1 VTIARAAE
9 PLRFPRLRAV
19 PEEGQTEDLLR
30 YDEPA
35 RVLDGRPLAAQI
47 RGQVRR
53 QVKAFKARYE
63 FEPILA
69 AVIVGHETASS
80 VYVQQILRSCAA
92 VGVPS
97 RVIELPRKTTADEL
111 KAQIEALNADP
122 EVAGIIVQQP
132 LPRHIPLSTLTDTIM
147 PAKDIDGIHPLN
159 TGLMALGYE
168 GFLPAC
174 AEAAVEI
181 PKYYGYP
188 LEGKRAVVIGRSNVV
203 GKPVQLLLMRE
214 HCTVTVCHRRT
225 RDLAAEIARAEI
237 VVSAAGAAGLIS
249 GNMLHP
255 GALVVD
261 VGINVT
267 EGRIVGDVEFD
278 SASRVAA
285 AITPVPGGVGPV
297 TNAVL
302 LEHLIR
308 AARWQQTGHPITAG
322 RGRKR
327 RAG

>member
-1 VTIARAAE
+1 VTIAARKLVAT
-9 PLRFPRLRAV
+9 V
-19 PEEGQTEDLLR
+19 DVLR
-30 YDEPA
+30 YDDPA
-35 RVLDGRPLAAQI
+35 RILDGRPLANEM
-47 RGQVRR
+47 RERVRR
-53 QVKAFKARYE
+53 QVRSFKGRYG
-63 FEPILA
+63 FSPVLC
-69 AVIVGHETASS
+69 AVMVGDEVASS
-80 VYVQQILRSCAA
+80 VYVQQILRSCAT
-92 VGVPS
+92 VEIPS
-97 RVIELPRKTTADEL
+97 RVVELPRTATAEEL
-111 KAQIEALNADP
+111 RLILEGLNDDA

-132 LPRHIPLSTLTDTIM
+132 LPRHIPLSTLTDTIK

-159 TGLMALGYE
+159 TGLMTLGYE

-181 PKYYGYP
+181 PKFYGYE

-225 RDLAAEIARAEI
+225 VNLPAEIARAEI
-237 VVSAAGAAGLIS
+237 VVAAAGAAGLVT

-261 VGINVT
+261 VGINVVD
-267 EGRIVGDVEFD
+267 GRIVGDVDFE
-278 SASRVAA
+278 SAVKVAA

-302 LEHLIR
+302 LEHLMR
-308 AARWQQTGHPITAG
+308 AARWQQTGHPIMAG
-322 RGRKR
+322 HARKP
-327 RAG
+327 RAA

>member
-1 VTIARAAE
+1 MTADSKV
-9 PLRFPRLRAV
+9 AV
-19 PEEGQTEDLLR
+19 LR

-35 RVLDGRPLAAQI
+35 RILDGRPLATRI
-47 RGQVRR
+47 RSNVKR
-53 QVKAFKARYE
+53 QATAFAKTYGFR
-63 FEPILA
+63 PQLV
-69 AVIVGHETASS
+69 AVMVGHQSASN
-80 VYVQQILRSCAA
+80 VYVQQILRTCAV

-97 RVIELPRKTTADEL
+97 RVVELPRETTADEL
-111 KAQIEALNADP
+111 RRLLERLNKDAK
-122 EVAGIIVQQP
+122 VAGIIVQQP

-181 PKYYGYP
+181 PKFYGYD

-237 VVSAAGAAGLIS
+237 VVCAAGSAGLIN
-249 GNMLHP
+249 GKMLHP

-261 VGINVT
+261 IGINVVG
-267 EGRIVGDVEFD
+267 ERIVGDVDFD
-278 SASRVAA
+278 SAVKVAA

-302 LEHLIR
+302 LEHLVR

-327 RAG
+327 RQK

>member
-1 VTIARAAE
+1 VAVAARTF
-9 PLRFPRLRAV
+9 RF
-19 PEEGQTEDLLR
+19 
-30 YDEPA
+30 DEPA
-35 RVLDGRPLAAQI
+35 RILDGRPLAAEI
-47 RGQVRR
+47 RRRVGRQVRT
-53 QVKAFKARYE
+53 FKSRYG
-63 FEPILA
+63 FSPILS
-69 AVIVGHETASS
+69 VVVVGREAASS
-80 VYVQQILRSCAA
+80 VYVQQILRACLS
-92 VGVPS
+92 VGIPS
-97 RVIELPRKTTADEL
+97 RVIELPRSTTANEL
-111 KAQIEALNADP
+111 TRVLNELNDDA

-132 LPRHIPLSTLTDTIM
+132 LPRHIPLSTLTDTIK

-159 TGLMALGYE
+159 AGLMTLGYE

-181 PKYYGYP
+181 PKWYDYP

-225 RDLAAEIARAEI
+225 VNLQAEIARAEI
-237 VVSAAGAAGLIS
+237 VVTAAGSAGLVS

-261 VGINVT
+261 VGINVRD
-267 EGRIVGDVEFD
+267 GRIVGDVDFD
-278 SASRVAA
+278 SALKVAA

-308 AARWQQTGHPITAG
+308 AARWQQTGHPIIAG
-322 RGRKR
+322 HARKP
-327 RAG
+327 RAA

>member
-1 VTIARAAE
+1 MSAALE
-9 PLRFPRLRAV
+9 
-19 PEEGQTEDLLR
+19 LLR

-35 RVLDGRPLAAQI
+35 RILDGRPLAAQI
-47 RGQVRR
+47 RERVKR
-53 QVKAFKARYE
+53 QLRTFKARYG
-63 FEPILA
+63 FAPTLC
-69 AVIVGHETASS
+69 AVVVGGNLPSG
-80 VYVQQILRSCAA
+80 VYVQQILRSCKS
-92 VGVPS
+92 VGIPS
-97 RVIELPRKTTADEL
+97 RVVELPRTATADEL
-111 KAQIEALNADP
+111 KRTLEALNADS
-122 EVAGIIVQQP
+122 EVAGVIVQQP
-132 LPRHIPLSTLTDTIM
+132 LPRHIPLSVVTDTIV

-159 TGLMALGYE
+159 TGLMTLGYE

-181 PKYYGYP
+181 PKFYGYD

-225 RDLAAEIARAEI
+225 VDLAAEIARAEI
-237 VVSAAGAAGLIS
+237 VVTAAGAPGLVK

-261 VGINVT
+261 VGINVIR
-267 EGRIVGDVEFD
+267 GGIVGDVEFD
-278 SASRVAA
+278 TAVKVAA

-302 LEHLIR
+302 LEHLVR
-308 AARWQQTGHPITAG
+308 AARWQQTGHPIVAG
-322 RGRKR
+322 HARKR
-327 RAG
+327 RAA

>member
-1 VTIARAAE
+1 M
-9 PLRFPRLRAV
+9 AV
-19 PEEGQTEDLLR
+19 ALELLR

-35 RVLDGRPLAAQI
+35 RILDGRPLAAEI
-47 RGQVRR
+47 RGRVKR
-53 QVKAFKARYE
+53 QLRAFKSRYR
-63 FEPILA
+63 FAPALC
-69 AVIVGHETASS
+69 AVMVGREVASS
-80 VYVQQILRSCAA
+80 VYVQQILRSCQA
-92 VGVPS
+92 VGIPS
-97 RVIELPRKTTADEL
+97 RIIELPHSATAEDL
-111 KAQIEALNADP
+111 KLTIEALNDDA

-132 LPRHIPLSTLTDTIM
+132 LPRHIPLSALTDTIM

-159 TGLMALGYE
+159 TGLMTLGYE

-181 PKYYGYP
+181 PKFYGYD
-188 LEGKRAVVIGRSNVV
+188 LVGKRAVVIGRSNVV

-225 RDLAAEIARAEI
+225 VNLAAEIARAEI
-237 VVSAAGAAGLIS
+237 VVTAAGSAGLVT

-261 VGINVT
+261 VGINVVR
-267 EGRIVGDVEFD
+267 GRIVGDVDFE
-278 SASRVAA
+278 SALKVAA

-308 AARWQQTGHPITAG
+308 AARWQQTGHPIVAG
-322 RGRKR
+322 HARKR
-327 RAG
+327 RAAA

>member
-1 VTIARAAE
+1 VTVAALK
-9 PLRFPRLRAV
+9 PVASGDV
-19 PEEGQTEDLLR
+19 LR

-35 RVLDGRPLAAQI
+35 RILDGRPLANEI
-47 RGQVRR
+47 RERVRR
-53 QVKAFKARYE
+53 QVRSFKGRYG
-63 FEPILA
+63 FSPVLS
-69 AVIVGHETASS
+69 AVMVGREVASS

-92 VGVPS
+92 VGIPS
-97 RVIELPRKTTADEL
+97 RVVELPTTATADEL
-111 KAQIEALNADP
+111 RLTLEGLNDDS

-132 LPRHIPLSTLTDTIM
+132 LPRHIPLSTLTDTIK

-181 PKYYGYP
+181 PKFYGYP

-225 RDLAAEIARAEI
+225 VNLAAEIARAEI
-237 VVSAAGAAGLIS
+237 VVTAAGSAGLVT

-261 VGINVT
+261 VGINVVD
-267 EGRIVGDVEFD
+267 GRIVGDVDFE
-278 SASRVAA
+278 SAVKVAA

-302 LEHLIR
+302 LEHLMR
-308 AARWQQTGHPITAG
+308 AARWQRTGHPIIAG
-322 RGRKR
+322 HARKP
-327 RAG
+327 RAA

>member
-1 VTIARAAE
+1 M
-9 PLRFPRLRAV
+9 AV
-19 PEEGQTEDLLR
+19 ALELLR

-35 RVLDGRPLAAQI
+35 RILDGRPLAAEI
-47 RGQVRR
+47 RGRVKR
-53 QVKAFKARYE
+53 QLRSFKSRYG
-63 FEPILA
+63 FAPALC
-69 AVIVGHETASS
+69 AVMVGREVASS
-80 VYVQQILRSCAA
+80 VYVQQILRSCQQ
-92 VGVPS
+92 VGIPS
-97 RVIELPRKTTADEL
+97 RIIELPSSATADEL
-111 KAQIEALNADP
+111 KRTIEALNDDA

-132 LPRHIPLSTLTDTIM
+132 LPRHIPLSVLTDTIM

-159 TGLMALGYE
+159 TGLMTLGYE

-181 PKYYGYP
+181 PKFYGYD
-188 LEGKRAVVIGRSNVV
+188 LVGKRAVVIGRSNVV

-225 RDLAAEIARAEI
+225 LNLAAEIARAEI
-237 VVSAAGAAGLIS
+237 VVTAAGSAGLVK

-261 VGINVT
+261 VGINVVK
-267 EGRIVGDVEFD
+267 GRIVGDVDFE
-278 SASRVAA
+278 SALKVAA

-308 AARWQQTGHPITAG
+308 AARWQQTGHPIVAG
-322 RGRKR
+322 HARKR
-327 RAG
+327 RAA

>member
-1 VTIARAAE
+1 VTVAANSG
-9 PLRFPRLRAV
+9 V
-19 PEEGQTEDLLR
+19 LR

-35 RVLDGRPLAAQI
+35 RILDGRPLATRI
-47 RGQVRR
+47 RSNVKR
-53 QVKAFKARYE
+53 QATAFESTYGFR
-63 FEPILA
+63 PQLV
-69 AVIVGHETASS
+69 AVIVGHQAASD

-92 VGVPS
+92 VGIPS
-97 RVIELPRKTTADEL
+97 RVIELPRQTTADEL
-111 KAQIEALNADP
+111 RRRLERLNKDAK
-122 EVAGIIVQQP
+122 VAGIIVQQP

-159 TGLMALGYE
+159 TGLMTLGYE

-181 PKYYGYP
+181 PKFYGYD

-203 GKPVQLLLMRE
+203 GKPVQLLLLRE

-237 VVSAAGAAGLIS
+237 VVCAAGSAGLIN
-249 GNMLHP
+249 GKMLHP

-261 VGINVT
+261 IGINVVG
-267 EGRIVGDVEFD
+267 ERIVGDVDFE
-278 SASRVAA
+278 SALKVAA

-302 LEHLIR
+302 LEHLVR
-308 AARWQQTGHPITAG
+308 AARWQQTGHPIMAG

-327 RAG
+327 RVS

>member
-1 VTIARAAE
+1 VTAA
-9 PLRFPRLRAV
+9 PSVAV
-19 PEEGQTEDLLR
+19 LR

-35 RVLDGRPLAAQI
+35 RILDGRPLAAKI
-47 RGQVRR
+47 RANVRR
-53 QVKAFKARYE
+53 QVAAFSRTYR
-63 FEPILA
+63 FEPLLV
-69 AVIVGHETASS
+69 AVMVGHQAASS

-92 VGVPS
+92 VGIRS
-97 RVIELPRKTTADEL
+97 RVVELPRQTTADEL
-111 KAQIEALNADP
+111 RRRLETLNKDP
-122 EVAGIIVQQP
+122 EVCGIIVQQP
-132 LPRHIPLSTLTDTIM
+132 LPRHIPLSALTDTIM

-159 TGLMALGYE
+159 TGLMTLGYE

-181 PKYYGYP
+181 PKFYGYS

-225 RDLAAEIARAEI
+225 RDLPAEISRAEI
-237 VVSAAGAAGLIS
+237 VVSAAGSAGLVT
-249 GNMLHP
+249 GKMLHP

-261 VGINVT
+261 VGINVKD
-267 EGRIVGDVEFD
+267 GRIVGDVDFD
-278 SASRVAA
+278 SALRVAA

-297 TNAVL
+297 TNSIL

-308 AARWQQTGHPITAG
+308 AARWQQTGHPIIAG

-327 RAG
+327 RAA

>member
-1 VTIARAAE
+1 MPSAA
-9 PLRFPRLRAV
+9 V
-19 PEEGQTEDLLR
+19 LR

-35 RVLDGRPLAAQI
+35 RILDGRPLAARI
-47 RGQVRR
+47 RASVRR
-53 QVKAFKARYE
+53 QVAAFGRRYG
-63 FEPILA
+63 FEPLLV
-69 AVIVGHETASS
+69 AVMVGHQAASS

-92 VGVPS
+92 VGIKS
-97 RVIELPRKTTADEL
+97 RVVELPRQTTADEL
-111 KAQIEALNADP
+111 RSRLETLNKDP
-122 EVAGIIVQQP
+122 EVAGVIVQQP
-132 LPRHIPLSTLTDTIM
+132 LPRHIPLSALTDTIM

-159 TGLMALGYE
+159 TGLMTLGYE

-181 PKYYGYP
+181 PKFYGYS

-225 RDLAAEIARAEI
+225 RDLATEVARAEI
-237 VVSAAGAAGLIS
+237 VVAAAGSAGLVT

-261 VGINVT
+261 VGINVKD
-267 EGRIVGDVEFD
+267 GRIVGDVDFE
-278 SASRVAA
+278 SALRVAA

-297 TNAVL
+297 TNAIL

-308 AARWQQTGHPITAG
+308 AARWQQTGHPIIAG

-327 RAG
+327 RAA

>member
-1 VTIARAAE
+1 M
-9 PLRFPRLRAV
+9 
-19 PEEGQTEDLLR
+19 
-30 YDEPA
+30 
-35 RVLDGRPLAAQI
+35 DGRPLAAQL
-47 RGQVRR
+47 RARVRR
-53 QVKAFKARYE
+53 QLGAFRRRYGYS
-63 FEPILA
+63 PVLA
-69 AVIVGHETASS
+69 AVMVGRERASS
-80 VYVQQILRSCAA
+80 VYVEQILRTSRA
-92 VGVPS
+92 VGIPS
-97 RVIELPRKTTADEL
+97 RVLALERSATADEL
-111 KAQIEALNADP
+111 RRTIEGLNEDE

-132 LPRHIPLSTLTDTIM
+132 LPRHIPLSVLTDTIL

-159 TGLMALGYE
+159 TGLMTLGYE

-181 PKYYGYP
+181 PKFYGYD

-203 GKPVQLLLMRE
+203 GKPVQLLLVRE

-225 RDLAAEIARAEI
+225 RNLAAEVARAE
-237 VVSAAGAAGLIS
+237 VVVTAAGAAGLIK
-249 GNMLHP
+249 GEMLLP

-261 VGINVT
+261 VGINVVG
-267 EGRIVGDVEFD
+267 GRIVGDVDFE

-302 LEHLIR
+302 VEHLMR

-322 RGRKR
+322 HARKR
-327 RAG
+327 RAA

>member
-1 VTIARAAE
+1 MTDRRTTV
-9 PLRFPRLRAV
+9 AV
-19 PEEGQTEDLLR
+19 LR

-35 RVLDGRPLAAQI
+35 RILDGRPLAKRI
-47 RGQVRR
+47 RSNVRR
-53 QVKAFKARYE
+53 QVTAFENTYGFR
-63 FEPILA
+63 PQLV
-69 AVIVGHETASS
+69 AVMVGRQAASS
-80 VYVQQILRSCAA
+80 VYVQQILRSCSA
-92 VGVPS
+92 VGIPS
-97 RVIELPRKTTADEL
+97 RVIDLPRQTEADEL
-111 KAQIEALNADP
+111 RRRLERLNKDP
-122 EVAGIIVQQP
+122 QVAGIIVQQP

-159 TGLMALGYE
+159 MGLMTLGYE

-174 AEAAVEI
+174 AEAAVQI
-181 PKYYGYP
+181 PKFYGYD

-225 RDLAAEIARAEI
+225 RDLTAEIARAEI
-237 VVSAAGAAGLIS
+237 VISAAGSAGLVT
-249 GNMLHP
+249 GDMLHP
-255 GALVVD
+255 RALVVD
-261 VGINVT
+261 VGINVRA
-267 EGRIVGDVEFD
+267 GRIVGDVDFD
-278 SASRVAA
+278 SAVKVAA

-308 AARWQQTGHPITAG
+308 AARWQQTGHPIIAG

-327 RAG
+327 RAA

>member
-1 VTIARAAE
+1 V
-9 PLRFPRLRAV
+9 
-19 PEEGQTEDLLR
+19 LR

-35 RVLDGRPLAAQI
+35 RILDGRPLAARI
-47 RGQVRR
+47 RASVRR
-53 QVKAFKARYE
+53 QVAAFGRRYG
-63 FEPILA
+63 FEPLLV
-69 AVIVGHETASS
+69 AVMVGHQAASS

-92 VGVPS
+92 VGIKS
-97 RVIELPRKTTADEL
+97 RVVELPRQTTADEL
-111 KAQIEALNADP
+111 RGRLETLNKDP
-122 EVAGIIVQQP
+122 EVAGVIVQQP
-132 LPRHIPLSTLTDTIM
+132 LPRHIPLSALTDTIM

-159 TGLMALGYE
+159 TGLMTLGYE

-181 PKYYGYP
+181 PKFYGYS

-225 RDLAAEIARAEI
+225 RDLATEVARAEI
-237 VVSAAGAAGLIS
+237 VVAAAGSAGLVT

-261 VGINVT
+261 VGINVKD
-267 EGRIVGDVEFD
+267 GRIVGDVDFD
-278 SASRVAA
+278 SALRVAA

-297 TNAVL
+297 TNAIL

-308 AARWQQTGHPITAG
+308 AARWQQTGHPIIAG

-327 RAG
+327 RAA

>member
-1 VTIARAAE
+1 MAIAE
-9 PLRFPRLRAV
+9 
-19 PEEGQTEDLLR
+19 LLR

-35 RVLDGRPLAAQI
+35 RILDGRPLAAEI
-47 RGQVRR
+47 RQRVGRQVR
-53 QVKAFKARYE
+53 AFKSKYGFSPA
-63 FEPILA
+63 LA
-69 AVIVGHETASS
+69 AVVVGHEAASS
-80 VYVQQILRSCAA
+80 VYVQQILRSCIS
-92 VGVPS
+92 VGIPS
-97 RVIELPRKTTADEL
+97 RVIELPRSTTAERLTRVLEEL
-111 KAQIEALNADP
+111 NDDA
-122 EVAGIIVQQP
+122 EVGGIIVQQP
-132 LPRHIPLSTLTDTIM
+132 LPRHIPLSTLTDTIK

-159 TGLMALGYE
+159 AGLMTLGYE

-181 PKYYGYP
+181 PKSYGYP

-225 RDLAAEIARAEI
+225 VNLQAEIARAEI
-237 VVSAAGAAGLIS
+237 VVTAAGSAGLVT

-261 VGINVT
+261 VGINVRD
-267 EGRIVGDVEFD
+267 GRIVGDVDID
-278 SASRVAA
+278 SALKVAA

-302 LEHLIR
+302 VEHLIR
-308 AARWQQTGHPITAG
+308 AARWQQTGHPIIAG
-322 RGRKR
+322 HARKP
-327 RAG
+327 RAA

>member
-1 VTIARAAE
+1 MTAA
-9 PLRFPRLRAV
+9 PLAV
-19 PEEGQTEDLLR
+19 LR

-35 RVLDGRPLAAQI
+35 RILDGRPLAARIRAGVKRQI
-47 RGQVRR
+47 A
-53 QVKAFKARYE
+53 AFDRSYG
-63 FEPILA
+63 FRPQLV
-69 AVIVGHETASS
+69 AVIVGRQAASN
-80 VYVQQILRSCAA
+80 VYVEQILRACVA
-92 VGVPS
+92 VGIPG
-97 RVIELPRKTTADEL
+97 RVLELPRQTTADQLRRRLE
-111 KAQIEALNADP
+111 KLNRDT

-159 TGLMALGYE
+159 TGLMTLGYE

-181 PKYYGYP
+181 PKFYGYN

-237 VVSAAGAAGLIS
+237 VVCAAGSAGLVN
-249 GNMLHP
+249 GKMLHP

-261 VGINVT
+261 VGINVVG
-267 EGRIVGDVEFD
+267 GRVVGDVDFD
-278 SASRVAA
+278 SALRVAA

-302 LEHLIR
+302 LEHLVR
-308 AARWQQTGHPITAG
+308 AARWQQTGHPIIAG
-322 RGRKR
+322 HARKR
-327 RAG
+327 RAA

>member
-1 VTIARAAE
+1 MTDT
-9 PLRFPRLRAV
+9 
-19 PEEGQTEDLLR
+19 GLLR

-35 RVLDGRPLAAQI
+35 RILDGRLIAAPI
-47 RGQVRR
+47 RERVRR
-53 QVKAFKARYE
+53 QVATFKGRYG
-63 FEPILA
+63 FSPVIA
-69 AVIVGHETASS
+69 AVMVGHEVASS
-80 VYVQQILRSCAA
+80 VYVQQILRASAA
-92 VGVPS
+92 VGIPT
-97 RVIELPRKTTADEL
+97 RVIELPRSTTAHEL
-111 KAQIEALNADP
+111 RGTINDLNDDA

-132 LPRHIPLSTLTDTIM
+132 LPRHIPLSTLTDTIK

-159 TGLMALGYE
+159 AGLMTLGYE

-181 PKYYGYP
+181 PKSYGYD

-225 RDLAAEIARAEI
+225 VNLEAEVARAEI
-237 VVSAAGAAGLIS
+237 VVTAAGSAGLVT

-261 VGINVT
+261 VGINVRD
-267 EGRIVGDVEFD
+267 GRIVGDVDFD
-278 SASRVAA
+278 SALKVAA

-308 AARWQQTGHPITAG
+308 AARWQQTGHPIIAG
-322 RGRKR
+322 HARKP
-327 RAG
+327 RAA